1 MTSLN
6 FRKINIEAYKPGRSI
21 LKKKKNVIKLSAN
34 ESALGM
40 SPKVLK
46 ILQSKD
52 YKISKYPDS
61 KAVDLRK
68 LISSK
73 FKCDFN
79 KIICGSGSDEVIQ
92 MICQLFLNSGD
103 EVIVPQYS
111 FLMYRIYASIVGA
124 KVVFSKEKKFR
135 VSVENIIKKVNKKTK
150 IVFIANPNNPTGTYL
165 KKKELVNL
173 REKLNKKILL
183 VVDDAYDEYMKDK
196 NYSSGL
202 NIFKNKKNVFIL
214 RTFSKI
220 YGLASLRVGWG
231 YGDRKIIDA
240 LNMIKPPF
248 NVNKIAQ
255 LCAIEALKDSKFI
268 TKSVK
273 HNLFWSKKIKNS
285 LEQFNI
291 FCNKVSANFLLLNFD
306 KCKLNANNV
315 EKKLLKKGLILRDTK
330 TYGIKNCLRLT
341 IGNNSENKLFL
352 KSINRIFKNV

>member
-1 MTSLN
+1 MTSFS

-21 LKKKKNVIKLSAN
+21 LKKNKNVIKLSAN
-34 ESALGM
+34 ESALGV

-46 ILQSKD
+46 ILKSKNF
-52 YKISKYPDS
+52 KISKYPDS
-61 KAVDLRK
+61 KAIDLRK
-68 LISSK
+68 LISLK

-92 MICQLFLNSGD
+92 MICQLFLRPGD
-103 EVIVPQYS
+103 EVIVPEYS

-124 KVVFSKEKKFR
+124 KVVFSKEKNFR
-135 VSVENIIKKVNKKTK
+135 VSVENILNKVNKKTK

-165 KKKELVNL
+165 EKKELINL
-173 REKLNKKILL
+173 RKKLNSKILL

-231 YGDRKIIDA
+231 YGDKKIIDA

-255 LCAIEALKDSKFI
+255 LCAIESLKDSKFI
-268 TKSVK
+268 NKSVK

-306 KCKLNANNV
+306 KCKLNANNI
-315 EKKLLKKGLILRDTK
+315 EKKLLKKSLILRDTK

-341 IGNNSENKLFL
+341 IGNNSENRFFL
-352 KSINRIFKNV
+352 KCINRIFRNV

>member
-1 MTSLN
+1 MNSLN
-6 FRKINIEAYKPGRSI
+6 FRKINIEAYKPGKSI

-40 SPKVLK
+40 SPKVQK
-46 ILQSKD
+46 ILQSKN

-61 KAVDLRK
+61 KAIDLRK

-92 MICQLFLNSGD
+92 MICQLFLKSGD

-135 VSVENIIKKVNKKTK
+135 ISVENIIKKVNKKTK

-165 KKKELVNL
+165 EIKELINL
-173 REKLNKKILL
+173 RKKLNNKILL
-183 VVDDAYDEYMKDK
+183 VVDDAYDEYMIDN

-202 NIFKNKKNVFIL
+202 KIFKNKKNVFIL

-240 LNMIKPPF
+240 LNTIKPPF

-255 LCAIEALKDSKFI
+255 LCAIESLKDSKFI

-285 LEQFNI
+285 LEKLNI
-291 FCNKVSANFLLLNFD
+291 FSNKVSANFLLLDFD
-306 KCKLNANNV
+306 KCKLKADDV

-330 TYGIKNCLRLT
+330 AYGIKNCLRLT

-352 KSINRIFKNV
+352 KNINRIFKNV